1 MKYIEAPEEYLGNER
16 SLFLAGGI
24 TGCRNWQADLTG
36 LLENE
41 DIVLL
46 NPRRTNFPMHDKK
59 AALEQIGWEHTYLRR
74 ADAVSFWFPKETVCP
89 ITLYELGVQ
98 MMKHKSLFIGVHP
111 EYERKLDVEIQT
123 RLERP
128 EIEIVYD
135 LNSLSKKIKDW
146 VKKNDKN
153 NLLER
158 RHAI

>member
-1 MKYIEAPEEYLGNER
+1 MKYIEAPREYLGKER

-24 TGCRNWQADLTG
+24 TGGPDWQAELTDL
-36 LLENE
+36 LKDE

-46 NPRRTNFPMHDKK
+46 NPRRANFPIDNQN
-59 AALEQIGWEHTYLRR
+59 AAKEQIEWEHWHLRK

-98 MMKHKSLFIGVHP
+98 VMKNKPLFIGVHP
-111 EYERKLDVEIQT
+111 EYARRQDVEIQT

-135 LNSLSKKIKDW
+135 LNSLSKQIKWW
-146 VKKNDKN
+146 VKTK
-153 NLLER
+153 
-158 RHAI
+158 